1 MANNDSGFI
10 SNHYICIVIYMELQ
24 MFLFLAM
31 VANRIFVDF
40 EVNEEAGS
48 LRYDEVK
55 GGFHLSAEVQFILC
69 LFEGTHD
76 VCF

>member
-1 MANNDSGFI
+1 
-10 SNHYICIVIYMELQ
+10 

-55 GGFHLSAEVQFILC
+55 CGFHLSAEVQFILC